1 MSMKSRQFL
10 HSDGRTFSLNRIA
23 VHGCSRS
30 HCIQS
35 GLGFLLAICLAF
47 HPARMQALRPHPS
60 PPRSYD
66 IQPPVRIPVA
76 PLGFLPPGELP
87 EFSHYSLVN
96 LRFIDANH
104 LLFVFNTAALLH
116 RDEDCSKTDA
126 ERLVRAVVLEIP
138 SGRVEKQNE
147 WKLYDFSDFLWPLRN
162 GRFLLRRCSQLE
174 QVDASL
180 VPRPFVN
187 FAGTLETIIFS
198 PDRSVVLVEE
208 KPEPSP
214 PKAQPAPAAA
224 ADAPPQMLNLDFI
237 RVDPIGI
244 IGRVRAQVP
253 LDIPVLAQG
262 FLETLGAPHDRW
274 DVTLRSFD
282 GSRRQVAQIHSTCAP
297 RLTTL
302 ANTVFVADMC
312 LNYKQIAYQAFNLQ
326 GALLWQKLVAPDRY
340 SPRFLLTQDGAHFA
354 IESLHATRPL
364 TSLDSLDNQSID
376 AQIVD
381 IYDTL
386 SGALIASIPASPVYT
401 AGTNVDFSPD
411 GTRVAV
417 LQDGAIVI
425 YTLNQLANQQRSAS
439 R

>member
-1 MSMKSRQFL
+1 MSIKSRKFL
-10 HSDGRTFSLNRIA
+10 HSDGRTFSLDRIA
-23 VHGCSRS
+23 IHGCGRSR
-30 HCIQS
+30 CIQR
-35 GLGFLLAICLAF
+35 GLGLLLAICLTF

-66 IQPPVRIPVA
+66 IQLPVRIPVA

-87 EFSHYSLVN
+87 EFSYYSLVN

-104 LLFVFNTAALLH
+104 LLFVFNTTGLLH
-116 RDEDCSKTDA
+116 RDDDCSKTDS

-138 SGRVEKQNE
+138 SGRVERQTE
-147 WKLYDFSDFLWPLRN
+147 WKLYDFSDFLWPLRD

-180 VPRPFVN
+180 VPRPFIN

-198 PDRSVVLVEE
+198 PDRSVVLLEE

-214 PKAQPAPAAA
+214 PKPQPAPA
-224 ADAPPQMLNLDFI
+224 ADAPPQMLKFDFI
-237 RVDPIGI
+237 RVDPVGVVA
-244 IGRVRAQVP
+244 RSQAQVP
-253 LDIPVLAQG
+253 LSIPVLAQG

-274 DVTLRSFD
+274 DVKLRSFD
-282 GSRRQVAQIHSTCAP
+282 GSQRQVAEIHSTCAP

-312 LNYKQIAYQAFNLQ
+312 LNYKQIAYQAFDLQ
-326 GALLWQKLVAPDRY
+326 GALLWQMPVAPDLY

-354 IESLHATRPL
+354 MESLHATRPL

-381 IYDTL
+381 IFDTL
-386 SGALIASIPASPVYT
+386 SGALIASIPASPIYT